1 MPAKGLSILKRT
13 TTMAAKTVTAQP
25 SGCLNLG
32 DAVDLVEHC
41 IGGAPLSLSTK
52 LSDFLPT
59 DAARLLF
66 CDRVKNAAA
75 SAGCTR
81 PFPCATDTAL
91 IDIVNALKC

>member
-1 MPAKGLSILKRT
+1 MTPQTI
-13 TTMAAKTVTAQP
+13 TAQP
-25 SGCLNLG
+25 SGCLDLS
-32 DAVDLVEHC
+32 DAIDLVEHC

-59 DAARLLF
+59 DAARMLF

-75 SAGCTR
+75 AAGCTR
-81 PFPCATDTAL
+81 PFPCSADTAL